1 MKVKN
6 IAFSGIMAAILMG
19 ASGANAAVEI
29 ASKQYVLNQVGN
41 KATTA
46 ALESA
51 QSTLQG
57 AIDLKADKTALDATN
72 EEVAKKANL
81 SYVGTLETVND
92 TMPSSVV
99 EYVKLKTAGIATDA
113 ALGDLGTR
121 VTTAEGEID
130 TLQGTVGNET
140 SGLVADVNALESM
153 VGDKSVADQIA
164 TSLQSAKD
172 YADGLA
178 TNYDAAGA
186 ADTALS
192 SAKTYTN
199 EEIAKLSG
207 DGGAIKTLE
216 TTVAGKADASTVTTL
231 SGTVD
236 GIAGR
241 VTTAEGEIDALQAAD
256 TAINDKIGTVA
267 EGKTVVEMIA
277 DAQTAAEYDDTA
289 VKADIAANTASIKT
303 INEGAVM
310 TSGIDAEKVAQIG
323 TNTTAIATLNA
334 DAQTAGSVDNKIATA
349 KATLLDKPVDNNC
362 TAESGLCVL
371 TLSKDGSKL
380 VWIDVTDPADAE

>member
-29 ASKQYVLNQVGN
+29 ASKQYVLNQVGD
-41 KATTA
+41 KAT
-46 ALESA
+46 
-51 QSTLQG
+51 
-57 AIDLKADKTALDATN
+57 KTALAETN
-72 EEVAKKANL
+72 TEVAKKANAADVYTKTEADDLLKEKANL

-186 ADTALS
+186 ADTALTD
-192 SAKTYTN
+192 AKAYTDQ
-199 EEIAKLSG
+199 KVG
-207 DGGAIKTLE
+207 TLPE
-216 TTVAGKADASTVTTL
+216 GTADVVALVGTKADASTVTTL
-231 SGTVD
+231 SETVAGLTNAEN
-236 GIAGR
+236 GIAATYATKTELKATDDKA
-241 VTTAEGEIDALQAAD
+241 VANAE
-256 TAINDKIGTVA
+256 AIV
-267 EGKTVVEMIA
+267 
-277 DAQTAAEYDDTA
+277 
-289 VKADIAANTASIKT
+289 DIEASDY
-303 INEGAVM
+303 A
-310 TSGIDAEKVAQIG
+310 TSGIDADKVAQIG

>member
-29 ASKQYVLNQVGN
+29 ASKQYVMNQVGD

-192 SAKTYTN
+192 SAKTYTDD
-199 EEIAKLSG
+199 EIAKLTAEN
-207 DGGAIKTLE
+207 GAI
-216 TTVAGKADASTVTTL
+216 TTL

-236 GIAGR
+236 GIAER

-256 TAINDKIGTVA
+256 TSINNKIGTVA
-267 EGKTVVEMIA
+267 EGKTVVQMIEA
-277 DAQTAAEYDDTA
+277 AQTAATYDDTA
-289 VKADIAANTASIKT
+289 VKADIAANAASIKT

-310 TSGIDAEKVAQIG
+310 TSGINEEKVTQIG
-323 TNTTAIATLNA
+323 TNATAIATLNA

-349 KATLLDKPVDNNC
+349 KATLLDKPVDNTC

>member
-29 ASKQYVLNQVGN
+29 ASKQYVLNQVGD

-130 TLQGTVGNET
+130 TLQGTVGNAD
-140 SGLVADVNALESM
+140 SGLVKDVAANAGAISALQTA
-153 VGDKSVADQIA
+153 VGETSVADQITA
-164 TSLQSAKD
+164 ALGDYTKTETLEKD
-172 YADGLA
+172 YLTKATAETTYEKIGVAKGLV
-178 TNYDAAGA
+178 D
-186 ADTALS
+186 ALS
-192 SAKTYTN
+192 A
-199 EEIAKLSG
+199 

-216 TTVAGKADASTVTTL
+216 TTVAGHTTSIQSLQNDKADASTVTTL
-231 SGTVD
+231 SETVAGLTND
-236 GIAGR
+236 ETGIAATYATKTELK
-241 VTTAEGEIDALQAAD
+241 TTDDKAVANAEA
-256 TAINDKIGTVA
+256 
-267 EGKTVVEMIA
+267 IA
-277 DAQTAAEYDDTA
+277 DIE
-289 VKADIAANTASIKT
+289 ASDY
-303 INEGAVM
+303 A

-323 TNTTAIATLNA
+323 TNTTAITTLNA
-334 DAQTAGSVDNKIATA
+334 DAQTAGSVDNKVSA
-349 KATLLDKPVDNNC
+349 LLGGVPVSNTCD
-362 TAESGLCVL
+362 AQSGLCVL
-371 TLSKDGSKL
+371 TKGTDGSL
-380 VWIDVTDPADAE
+380 VWIDVTNPADAPL

>member
-29 ASKQYVLNQVGN
+29 ASKQYVMNQVGN
-41 KATTA
+41 KATKTELSTA
-46 ALESA
+46 
-51 QSTLQG
+51 QTTLQN
-57 AIDLKADKTALDATN
+57 AIDLKADQTALDATN
-72 EEVAKKANL
+72 EEVAKKANAADVYTKTEADDLLKEKANL

-186 ADTALS
+186 ADTALTD
-192 SAKTYTN
+192 AKAYTDQ
-199 EEIAKLSG
+199 KVG
-207 DGGAIKTLE
+207 TLPE
-216 TTVAGKADASTVTTL
+216 GTADVVALVGTKADASTVTTL
-231 SGTVD
+231 SETVAGLTNAEN
-236 GIAGR
+236 GIAATYATKTELKATDDKA
-241 VTTAEGEIDALQAAD
+241 VANAEA
-256 TAINDKIGTVA
+256 
-267 EGKTVVEMIA
+267 IA
-277 DAQTAAEYDDTA
+277 DIEESDYA
-289 VKADIAANTASIKT
+289 
-303 INEGAVM
+303 
-310 TSGIDAEKVAQIG
+310 TSGIDAEKVTQIG

>member
-29 ASKQYVLNQVGN
+29 ASKQYVLNQVGD

-57 AIDLKADKTALDATN
+57 AIDLKADQSALDTTN
-72 EEVAKKANL
+72 EEVAKKANAADVYTITQADEKFQTIAKAAEDATAATNYTNTKVQEL
-81 SYVGTLETVND
+81 ADTLGGTGEDGQATGLVSTVTAQGNRISGLET
-92 TMPSSVV
+92 
-99 EYVKLKTAGIATDA
+99 L
-113 ALGDLGTR
+113 
-121 VTTAEGEID
+121 
-130 TLQGTVGNET
+130 
-140 SGLVADVNALESM
+140 

-164 TSLQSAKD
+164 TSLTD
-172 YADGLA
+172 YAKTSYVDSQ
-178 TNYDAAGA
+178 DAA
-186 ADTALS
+186 TLN

-236 GIAGR
+236 GIAER
-241 VTTAEGEIDALQAAD
+241 VTTAEGDIDALQAAD

-277 DAQTAAEYDDTA
+277 DAQTAAEYDDAA
-289 VKADIAANTASIKT
+289 VKADIAANAASIKT

-310 TSGIDAEKVAQIG
+310 TSGIDADKVAQIG
-323 TNTTAIATLNA
+323 TNTTAIATLNG
-334 DAQTAGSVDNKIATA
+334 TGEGSVSKAVSDATS
-349 KATLLDKPVDNNC
+349 TLLNKPTTNTC
-362 TAESGLCVL
+362 GAESGLCVL
-371 TLSKDGSKL
+371 TMANDGSL

>member
-19 ASGANAAVEI
+19 VSGANAAVEI
-29 ASKQYVLNQVGN
+29 ASKQYVLNQVGD

-130 TLQGTVGNET
+130 TLQGTVGNAD
-140 SGLVADVNALESM
+140 SGLVKDVAANAGAISALQTA
-153 VGDKSVADQIA
+153 VGETSVADQITA
-164 TSLQSAKD
+164 ALGDYTKTETLEKD
-172 YADGLA
+172 YLTKATAETTYEKIGVAKGLV
-178 TNYDAAGA
+178 D
-186 ADTALS
+186 ALS
-192 SAKTYTN
+192 A
-199 EEIAKLSG
+199 

-216 TTVAGKADASTVTTL
+216 TTVAGHTTSIQSLQNDKADASTVTTL
-231 SGTVD
+231 SETVAGLTNAEN
-236 GIAGR
+236 GIAATYATKTELKATDDKA
-241 VTTAEGEIDALQAAD
+241 VANAEA
-256 TAINDKIGTVA
+256 
-267 EGKTVVEMIA
+267 IA
-277 DAQTAAEYDDTA
+277 DIE
-289 VKADIAANTASIKT
+289 ASDY
-303 INEGAVM
+303 A
-310 TSGIDAEKVAQIG
+310 TSGINAEKVTQIG

>member
-29 ASKQYVLNQVGN
+29 ASKQYVLNQVGD

-72 EEVAKKANL
+72 EEVAKKANAADVYTITQADQKFQTIAKAAEDATAATNYTNTKVQEL
-81 SYVGTLETVND
+81 ADTLGGTGEDGQATGLVSTVTAQGNRISGLET
-92 TMPSSVV
+92 
-99 EYVKLKTAGIATDA
+99 L
-113 ALGDLGTR
+113 
-121 VTTAEGEID
+121 
-130 TLQGTVGNET
+130 
-140 SGLVADVNALESM
+140 

-164 TSLQSAKD
+164 TSLKD
-172 YADGLA
+172 YAKTTYVDSQ
-178 TNYDAAGA
+178 DAA
-186 ADTALS
+186 TLN
-192 SAKTYTN
+192 SAKTYTDD
-199 EEIAKLSG
+199 EIAKLSG

-241 VTTAEGEIDALQAAD
+241 VTTAEGDIDALQAAD

-267 EGKTVVEMIA
+267 EGKTVVQMIEA
-277 DAQTAAEYDDTA
+277 AQTAATYDDTA
-289 VKADIAANTASIKT
+289 VKADIAANAASIKT

-310 TSGIDAEKVAQIG
+310 TSGIDTEKVTQIG

-349 KATLLDKPVDNNC
+349 KATLLDKPVDNTC